1 MTMHEIK
8 EAVLILAATT
18 SLVLVLGYWWLR
30 LSAFCAGQ
38 EW

>member
-1 MTMHEIK
+1 MTMQNIR
-8 EAVLILAATT
+8 EAFLIVIGAI
-18 SLVLVLGYWWLR
+18 SLTLVLGYGWLR

>member
-1 MTMHEIK
+1 MTIHEIK
-8 EAVLILAATT
+8 EAVLILAGVT
-18 SLVLVLGYWWLR
+18 SLVLVLAYGWLR